1 MKKYILLLLIVL
13 SLGSCKY
20 QTANGAW
27 RPKHL
32 GFHIRPDLKS
42 LDDLDSIPFEINM
55 IFHEYDDEAED
66 TTRIIFIFS
75 KDGRFVM
82 TYERNVTDHSD
93 TIRID
98 AASIAGVLTSD
109 SSHCD
114 TILPTLVD
122 PVNETS
128 GILGSL
134 EMSSPIS
141 TPSPCTRLQIDLNPL
156 AIKTSAKILV
166 IATDTRGVLG
176 APFHKIKSPQTMAM
190 QAFHP

>member
-98 AASIAGVLTSD
+98 QSPWIMGPRWGFYKIEGDDIRVEYWVNGSGTNYFNFRAVLIKNRTLFIGDQYYFGSREYERV
-109 SSHCD
+109 SWYSPPMEP
-114 TILPTLVD
+114 IKNVIYMGKLIEVNKGLPK
-122 PVNETS
+122 E
-128 GILGSL
+128 
-134 EMSSPIS
+134 
-141 TPSPCTRLQIDLNPL
+141 
-156 AIKTSAKILV
+156 
-166 IATDTRGVLG
+166 
-176 APFHKIKSPQTMAM
+176 
-190 QAFHP
+190 